1 VCRFD
6 PGPRHSQDF
15 ERFHSTRS
23 PDATYAAAAEKA
35 KDHAVIRDEL
45 LWKAR
50 RLSWGLAFLAAQL
63 MTTAI
68 TVLRAVTI

>member
-1 VCRFD
+1 VGD
-6 PGPRHSQDF
+6 LAEQ
-15 ERFHSTRS
+15 
-23 PDATYAAAAEKA
+23 AAAEKA